1 MPPLGEDK
9 SGQYWAEQR
18 QWAAYFTQQAR
29 EHRAF
34 LDQAK
39 QERQAA
45 AQRLQDS
52 RKRLHDLDKKL
63 QDLDKNWQGSTAPP
77 KDKDKISVAGSAKW
91 Q

>member
-9 SGQYWAEQR
+9 SGQYWAEQG
-18 QWAAYFTQQAR
+18 QWAAYFKQQAR

-39 QERQAA
+39 RERQAA

-52 RKRLHDLDKKL
+52 RKRV
-63 QDLDKNWQGSTAPP
+63 QDLDNRLQALRQGSTAQP
-77 KDKDKISVAGSAKW
+77 KDQDTISMAGSARW

>member
-29 EHRAF
+29 EHRVF

-52 RKRLHDLDKKL
+52 RKRV
-63 QDLDKNWQGSTAPP
+63 QDLDKQIQALRQGSTAQP
-77 KDKDKISVAGSAKW
+77 KDQDTISMAGSARW

>member
-18 QWAAYFTQQAR
+18 QWAAHFTQQAR
-29 EHRAF
+29 GHRAF

-45 AQRLQDS
+45 AQRL
-52 RKRLHDLDKKL
+52 HDLDKRL
-63 QDLDKNWQGSTAPP
+63 QDLGKKRQGSTAPP

>member
-9 SGQYWAEQR
+9 SGQYWAEQG

-29 EHRAF
+29 EHRVF
-34 LDQAK
+34 FDPAK

-52 RKRLHDLDKKL
+52 RKRLQDLGKRL
-63 QDLDKNWQGSTAPP
+63 QDLDKRRQGSTAQP
-77 KDKDKISVAGSAKW
+77 KDQDTISMAGSARW